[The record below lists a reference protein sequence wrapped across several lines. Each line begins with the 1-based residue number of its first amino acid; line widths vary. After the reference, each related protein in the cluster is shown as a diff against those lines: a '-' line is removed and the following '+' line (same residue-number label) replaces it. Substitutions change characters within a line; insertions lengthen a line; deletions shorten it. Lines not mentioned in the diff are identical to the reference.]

1 MNTVRHEV
9 LVVTL
14 TTPVPRDLDTVF
26 PGENWFFY
34 WKTSASLWRT
44 KLQEFPGT
52 RIIIPLNWSFHSET
66 GDQFDFDDHRP
77 ETNLKKLV
85 EIAKEVGKQVVF
97 FLPVTPAP
105 FLPNG
110 GLPHLLARGL
120 ALNIEQ
126 MAYGVIDA
134 DDNLIKIYS
143 FFDPRVFEAFDR
155 FVKKLGQ
162 YFTTNEIT
170 ADLWG
175 IRCGY
180 FKDGQFRSFLEDS
193 SKTFEQAFGRFL
205 QGKKSEAETLSPI
218 EEKQYSF
225 EFNKTVQDLYGI
237 NARESIGTNFE
248 GILDVAFLGASTSK
262 FLKRLS
268 GAISTVDYSSELY
281 ESLAKDI
288 IPSSVLINHRLKKVV
303 LTRQLN
309 DLVANSY
316 LPARLS
322 VNSAYESEDS
332 AVFSPLSFFK
342 VYERVD
348 GISSMFQSWEQLNL
362 WSYLHSTFGWSYKV
376 ISSDTLKLHD
386 NKNPY
391 QEHVYLFHGHD
402 VDKILFNY
410 ILKSFMN
417 GGRVILNRSGLSEE
431 YTKKI
436 EAFLL
441 ENSLPVEKVNFK
453 TQIQNVT
460 LGEGRLIL
468 IDGDQFGELSPREY
482 EEFWK
487 KIVETFS
494 ILHIPIQNAEGIDY
508 YWRTRASSANE
519 LKFEE
524 IRRLSLY
531 NPTSYRRKIK
541 MNLSKNFV
549 VYKVLDEINVTV
561 QTYPN
566 ELEIELS
573 PEGSVIVDFGVFS

>member
-1 MNTVRHEV
+1 M
-9 LVVTL
+9 TL
-14 TTPVPRDLDTVF
+14 TTPVPRDLDAVF

-66 GDQFDFDDHRP
+66 GDQFDFDEHRP

-85 EIAKEVGKQVVF
+85 EIAKEVGKEVVF

-120 ALNIEQ
+120 ALNFEQ
-126 MAYGVIDA
+126 MAYGIIDA

-143 FFDPRVFEAFDR
+143 FFDPRIFEAFER

-162 YFTTNEIT
+162 YFATNNIA

-175 IRCGY
+175 IRSGY
-180 FKDGQFRSFLEDS
+180 FHEGQYKSFLEDS

-205 QGKKSEAETLSPI
+205 QGKKSEQQTLSPL
-218 EEKQYSF
+218 EEKQFAF
-225 EFNKTVQDLYGI
+225 EFNKNIQDLYTTL
-237 NARESIGTNFE
+237 AREALGTNFE
-248 GILDVAFLGASTSK
+248 GTLDVAFLGASTSK

-268 GAISTVDYSSELY
+268 GTISTVDYSSELY

-288 IPSSVLINHRLKKVV
+288 IPSSVLINHRLKKGV
-303 LTRQLN
+303 LTRELN

-316 LPARLS
+316 LPARLAANAS
-322 VNSAYESEDS
+322 YDYEDI

-342 VYERVD
+342 VYEKID
-348 GISSMFQSWEQLNL
+348 GVSSMFQSWDQLRL
-362 WSYLHSTFGWSYKV
+362 WPYLHSNFGWSYKV
-376 ISSDTLKLHD
+376 ISSDTLKLHE
-386 NKNPY
+386 NKSPY
-391 QEHVYLFHGHD
+391 QEHVHLVHGHD
-402 VDKILFNY
+402 VDRTLFNF
-410 ILKSFMN
+410 ILKTFMN
-417 GGRVILNRSGLSEE
+417 GGRVILNRSGLSDE
-431 YTKKI
+431 YAKRLET
-436 EAFLL
+436 FFQ
-441 ENSLPVEKVNFK
+441 ENSLPIEKVNFK
-453 TQIQNVT
+453 TQIQNIT

-468 IDGDQFGELSPREY
+468 IDGDQFGDLSDNDY
-482 EEFWK
+482 AEFWK
-487 KIVETFS
+487 KLVETFS
-494 ILHIPIQNAEGIDY
+494 ILHIPIQNVEGIDY
-508 YWRTRASSANE
+508 YWRTRPSSANE

-531 NPTSYRRKIK
+531 NPTSYRKKIK

-549 VYKVLDEINVTV
+549 VYKVLDETNVIV
-561 QTYPN
+561 QTFPN
-566 ELEIELS
+566 EVEIELS

>member
-1 MNTVRHEV
+1 M
-9 LVVTL
+9 TL

-85 EIAKEVGKQVVF
+85 EIAKEVGKQVIF
-97 FLPVTPAP
+97 FLPITPAP

-120 ALNIEQ
+120 SLNSEQ
-126 MAYGVIDA
+126 MAYGIIDA

-162 YFTTNEIT
+162 YFVANNIA

-175 IRCGY
+175 IRSGY
-180 FKDGQFRSFLEDS
+180 FKDGHFRSFLEDS

-205 QGKKSEAETLSPI
+205 QGKKGEEQTLSQL
-218 EEKQYSF
+218 EEKQFAF
-225 EFNKTVQDLYGI
+225 EFNKTIQELYTAT
-237 NARESIGTNFE
+237 ARESIGPNFE
-248 GILDVAFLGASTSK
+248 GTLDVAFLGGSTSK
-262 FLKRLS
+262 FLKRVS

-281 ESLAKDI
+281 EALAKDI
-288 IPSSVLINHRLKKVV
+288 IPSSVLINYRLKKGV
-303 LTRQLN
+303 LTRELN

-322 VNSAYESEDS
+322 VNTAYEYEDI

-342 VYERVD
+342 VYEKVD
-348 GISSMFQSWEQLNL
+348 GLSSMFQSWDQLNL
-362 WSYLHSTFGWSYKV
+362 WNYLHSTFGWSYKV
-376 ISSDTLKLHD
+376 ISSDTLKLHE

-391 QEHVYLFHGHD
+391 QEYVHLVHGHD
-402 VDKILFNY
+402 VDRTIFNF
-410 ILKSFMN
+410 ILKTFMN
-417 GGRVILNRSGLSEE
+417 GGRVILNRSGLSDE
-431 YTKKI
+431 YSKRFET
-436 EAFLL
+436 FFL

-453 TQIQNVT
+453 TQIQNIS

-468 IDGDQFGELSPREY
+468 IDGDQFVDMTPADY
-482 EEFWK
+482 EEFWR

-494 ILHIPIQNAEGIDY
+494 ILHIPIQNVEGIDY
-508 YWRTRASSANE
+508 YWRTRPSSGNE

-524 IRRLSLY
+524 VRRLSLY
-531 NPTSYRRKIK
+531 NPTSYRKKIK

-549 VYKVLDEINVTV
+549 VYKVLDEINVSV
-561 QTYPN
+561 QTFPN

>member
-1 MNTVRHEV
+1 M
-9 LVVTL
+9 TL

-44 KLQEFPGT
+44 KLKEFPGT

-97 FLPVTPAP
+97 FLPLTPAP

-120 ALNIEQ
+120 ALNNEQ
-126 MAYGVIDA
+126 MAYGIIDA

-162 YFTTNEIT
+162 YFAANRIAE
-170 ADLWG
+170 DVWG
-175 IRCGY
+175 VRCGY
-180 FKDGQFRSFLEDS
+180 FKDGYFRSFLEDS
-193 SKTFEQAFGRFL
+193 SKTFEQAFARFL
-205 QGKKSEAETLSPI
+205 QGKKGEGQTLSPI
-218 EEKQYSF
+218 EEKQYAF
-225 EFNKTVQDLYGI
+225 EFNKTVQDLYVT
-237 NARESIGTNFE
+237 NARESIGNNFE
-248 GILDVAFLGASTSK
+248 GTLDVAFLGACTSK

-268 GAISTVDYSSELY
+268 GTVSTVDYSQELY
-281 ESLAKDI
+281 EALAKDI
-288 IPSSVLINHRLKKVV
+288 IPSSVLISHRLKKGV
-303 LTRQLN
+303 LTRELN

-316 LPARLS
+316 LPSRLS
-322 VNSAYESEDS
+322 ANSAYDYEDIS
-332 AVFSPLSFFK
+332 TFSPLSFFK
-342 VYERVD
+342 VYEKVD
-348 GISSMFQSWEQLNL
+348 GLSTMFQSWEQLGL
-362 WSYLHSTFGWSYKV
+362 WPYLHSTFGWSYKV
-376 ISSDTLKLHD
+376 ISSDTLKLHE

-391 QEHVYLFHGHD
+391 QEHIHLFHGHD
-402 VDKILFNY
+402 VDRTLFNFM
-410 ILKSFMN
+410 LKTFMN

-431 YTKKI
+431 YAKRFET
-436 EAFLL
+436 FFL
-441 ENSLPVEKVNFK
+441 ENSLQVEKVHFK
-453 TQIQNVT
+453 THIQNVS

-468 IDGDQFGELSPREY
+468 IDGDQFGELSQE
-482 EEFWK
+482 EFGEFWK

-494 ILHIPIQNAEGIDY
+494 LVHIPIQNVEGIDY
-508 YWRTRASSANE
+508 YWRTRPSSTNE

-524 IRRLSLY
+524 VRRLSLY
-531 NPTSYRRKIK
+531 NPTSYRKKIK

-549 VYKVLDEINVTV
+549 VYKVLDETNVIV
-561 QTYPN
+561 QTFPN
-566 ELEIELS
+566 ELDIELS

>member
-1 MNTVRHEV
+1 M
-9 LVVTL
+9 TL

-66 GDQFDFDDHRP
+66 GDKFDFDEHRP

-85 EIAKEVGKQVVF
+85 EIAQEVGKQVVF
-97 FLPVTPAP
+97 FLPLTPAP

-120 ALNIEQ
+120 ALNSEE
-126 MAYGVIDA
+126 MAYGIIDA

-143 FFDPRVFEAFDR
+143 FFDPRVFEAFER
-155 FVKKLGQ
+155 FAKRLGQ
-162 YFTTNEIT
+162 YFSENKIA
-170 ADLWG
+170 ADVWG

-180 FKDGQFRSFLEDS
+180 FQDGHFRSFLEDS

-205 QGKKSEAETLSPI
+205 QGKKVEHQTISPL
-218 EEKQYSF
+218 EEKQLAF
-225 EFNKTVQDLYGI
+225 EFNKTIQDLYTTT
-237 NARESIGTNFE
+237 ARESLSSNFE
-248 GILDVAFLGASTSK
+248 GALDVAFLGGGTSK

-288 IPSSVLINHRLKKVV
+288 IPSSVLINHRLKKGV
-303 LTRQLN
+303 LTRELN

-322 VNSAYESEDS
+322 ANSAYEFEDV
-332 AVFSPLSFFK
+332 AIFSPLSFFK
-342 VYERVD
+342 VYEKID
-348 GISSMFQSWEQLNL
+348 GVSLMFQSWEQLNL
-362 WSYLHSTFGWSYKV
+362 WNYLRSNFGWSYKI
-376 ISSDTLKLHD
+376 ISNDTLKLHE
-386 NKNPY
+386 NKSPY
-391 QEHVYLFHGHD
+391 QEHVHMVHGHD
-402 VDKILFNY
+402 VDRTLFNF
-410 ILKSFMN
+410 ILKTFMN

-431 YTKKI
+431 YLRRFET
-436 EAFLL
+436 FFL
-441 ENSLPVEKVNFK
+441 ENSLQVEKVNFK
-453 TQIQNVT
+453 TQIQNIS
-460 LGEGRLIL
+460 LGEGRLVL
-468 IDGDQFGELSPREY
+468 IEGDQFGDMSLTDY

-494 ILHIPIQNAEGIDY
+494 ILHIPIQNAEGVDY
-508 YWRTRASSANE
+508 YWRTRPSSTNE

-524 IRRLSLY
+524 VRRLSLY
-531 NPTSYRRKIK
+531 NPTSYRKKVK

-549 VYKVLDEINVTV
+549 VYKVLDEINVIV
-561 QTYPN
+561 QTFPN

>member
-1 MNTVRHEV
+1 MS
-9 LVVTL
+9 L

-66 GDQFDFDDHRP
+66 GDQFDFDEHRP

-85 EIAKEVGKQVVF
+85 DIAREVGKQVIF
-97 FLPVTPAP
+97 FLPLTPAP

-120 ALNIEQ
+120 ALNGQQ

-162 YFTTNEIT
+162 YFAANSIA

-175 IRCGY
+175 IRCG
-180 FKDGQFRSFLEDS
+180 FFQDGQYKSFMEDS
-193 SKTFEQAFGRFL
+193 SKTFESAFARFL
-205 QGKKSEAETLSPI
+205 QGKKSAEQVLSPI
-218 EEKQYSF
+218 EEKQYAF
-225 EFNKTVQDLYGI
+225 EFNKSIQDLYAS
-237 NARESIGTNFE
+237 NAKESIGTNFE
-248 GILDVAFLGASTSK
+248 GTLDVAFLGGSTSK

-268 GAISTVDYSSELY
+268 GTISTVDYSSELY
-281 ESLAKDI
+281 EALAKDI
-288 IPSSVLINHRLKKVV
+288 IPSSVLIGHRLKKGV
-303 LTRQLN
+303 LIRELN

-316 LPARLS
+316 LPARLAA
-322 VNSAYESEDS
+322 NSAYEYEDV
-332 AVFSPLSFFK
+332 AIFSPLSFFK
-342 VYERVD
+342 VYEKVD
-348 GISSMFQSWEQLNL
+348 GVSSLFQSWDQLNL

-376 ISSDTLKLHD
+376 ISSDTLKLHE
-386 NKNPY
+386 NKSPY
-391 QEHVYLFHGHD
+391 QEHVHLFHGHD
-402 VDKILFNY
+402 VDRTLFNFM
-410 ILKSFMN
+410 LKTFMN
-417 GGRVILNRSGLSEE
+417 GGRVILNRSGLSDE
-431 YTKKI
+431 YNKRFET
-436 EAFLL
+436 FFL
-441 ENSLPVEKVNFK
+441 ENSLNVEKVNYK
-453 TQIQNVT
+453 TQIQNIA

-468 IDGDQFGELSPREY
+468 IDGDQFGNLTPDEF
-482 EEFWK
+482 EEFWRK
-487 KIVETFS
+487 LVETFS
-494 ILHIPIQNAEGIDY
+494 ILHIPIQNVEGIDY
-508 YWRTRASSANE
+508 YWRTRPSSTNE

-524 IRRLSLY
+524 VRRLSLY
-531 NPTSYRRKIK
+531 NPTSYRKKIK

-549 VYKVLDEINVTV
+549 VYKVLDEMNVIV
-561 QTYPN
+561 QTFPN

>member
-1 MNTVRHEV
+1 V

-44 KLQEFPGT
+44 KLSEFPGT

-97 FLPVTPAP
+97 FLPLTPAP

-120 ALNIEQ
+120 ALNTQQ
-126 MAYGVIDA
+126 MAYGIIDA

-143 FFDPRVFEAFDR
+143 FFDPRVFEAFER
-155 FVKKLGQ
+155 FVKKLGE
-162 YFTTNEIT
+162 YFAANGIA

-180 FKDGQFRSFLEDS
+180 FQDGQYRSFLEDS
-193 SKTFEQAFGRFL
+193 SKTFELAFSRFL
-205 QGKKSEAETLSPI
+205 QGKKNENQTLSPI
-218 EEKQYSF
+218 EEKQFAF
-225 EFNKTVQDLYGI
+225 EFNKSIQDLYTTI
-237 NARESIGTNFE
+237 ARESIGANFE
-248 GILDVAFLGASTSK
+248 GTLDVAFLGASTSK

-268 GAISTVDYSSELY
+268 GTISTVDYSSELY

-288 IPSSVLINHRLKKVV
+288 IPSSVLINHRLKKGV
-303 LTRQLN
+303 LTRELN

-316 LPARLS
+316 LPARLAA
-322 VNSAYESEDS
+322 NSAYDYEDI

-342 VYERVD
+342 VYEKVD
-348 GISSMFQSWEQLNL
+348 GVSAMFQSWEQLNL

-376 ISSDTLKLHD
+376 ISSDTLKLHE
-386 NKNPY
+386 NKSPY
-391 QEHVYLFHGHD
+391 QEHVHLVHGHD
-402 VDKILFNY
+402 VDKILFNF
-410 ILKSFMN
+410 ILKTFMN
-417 GGRVILNRSGLSEE
+417 GGRVILNRSGLSDE
-431 YTKKI
+431 YLKRFET
-436 EAFLL
+436 FSL
-441 ENSLPVEKVNFK
+441 ENALVVEKVNFK
-453 TQIQNVT
+453 TQIQNIT

-468 IDGDQFGELSPREY
+468 IDGDQFGELSPGEF
-482 EEFWK
+482 EDFWK

-494 ILHIPIQNAEGIDY
+494 ILHIPIQNVEGVDY
-508 YWRTRASSANE
+508 YWRTRPSSTNE

-524 IRRLSLY
+524 VRRLSLY
-531 NPTSYRRKIK
+531 NPTSYRKKIK

-549 VYKVLDEINVTV
+549 VYKVLDEINVIV
-561 QTYPN
+561 QTFPN
-566 ELEIELS
+566 ELDIELS